1 MWKNK
6 SLAFVLSSHV
16 RFPYIRYTVISTIQ
30 YTLYRPY
37 IYYTDLIHILQ
48 YTSVYFSV
56 HISYSGSIPGW
67 GHCCVLGQ
75 KRLPV
80 TFTVPLSPASQE
92 YNWVSANWWGK
103 PASQLRMCGLQ
114 WTSIPSK
121 GVEIL
126 QTASYATEN
135 EMRSGSYHWSICL
148 QGFLYL
154 L

>member
-6 SLAFVLSSHV
+6 SLAFFLSTHV
-16 RFPYIRYTVISTIQ
+16 RFPYIRYKVISTIQ

-48 YTSVYFSV
+48 YISVYLSV
-56 HISYSGSIPGW
+56 HISNSGSIPGW

-80 TFTVPLSPASQE
+80 TSPASQE
-92 YNWVSANWWGK
+92 YNWVSASWWGK
-103 PASQLRMCGLQ
+103 QASQLRGSGLQ
-114 WTSIPSK
+114 WTSIPSR

-126 QTASYATEN
+126 QTALYATEN
-135 EMRSGSYHWSICL
+135 EMRSGSYHWPICL